1 MALTR
6 IEQEFLSRVPSE
18 LRQLN
23 DNIERLAMVL
33 MLSSGVTKEQLE
45 EALGAK

>member
-6 IEQEFLSRVPSE
+6 IEQEFLSRVPNE

-23 DNIERLAMVL
+23 DNIKRLTMVL

-45 EALGAK
+45 EALGEK